1 MRIVDRAIVSTLP
14 VVPRPVV
21 RRVAS
26 RYVAGET
33 LDQAV
38 DQVRALNAA
47 GELATIDVL
56 GEFAHSAEE
65 AAATVGEYERAMD
78 VMAEANV
85 EANISVKLSALG
97 LEFDRDLAYQNIAR
111 LIRAAAFHRSRVRI
125 DMEHSGLTDSTL
137 AIYRDLRAEGL
148 DQCGIVIQ
156 SYLRR
161 SLGDIRAL
169 AALKPNVRLVK
180 GIYVEPKAI
189 AYTDPGTIQRNFVEL
204 LEELLGVGSYVAVA
218 THDQVLVDETLRV
231 IDRHGLKAG
240 AYEFQMLLGVAEPLR
255 KELVRDGHRVRV
267 YVPYGEAWYAY
278 AVRRLRENP
287 SIAGHVARDVLRTPW
302 NLF

>member
-38 DQVRALNAA
+38 DQIRALNAA

-287 SIAGHVARDVLRTPW
+287 SIAGHVARDVLRAPW